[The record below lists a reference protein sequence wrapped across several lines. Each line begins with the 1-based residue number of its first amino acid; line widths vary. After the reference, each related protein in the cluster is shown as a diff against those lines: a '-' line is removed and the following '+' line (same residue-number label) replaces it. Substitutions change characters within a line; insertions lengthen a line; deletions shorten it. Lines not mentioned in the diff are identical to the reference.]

1 MDANHLLELIGYL
14 ASAIIALSM
23 ALNSIAWF
31 RIVNLIGAALF
42 SVYGF
47 VIGAFPVGIMN
58 AFIVA
63 VDVYYLV
70 KIFGTKEHFHL
81 LEVKPDDGY
90 MLRFVRFHHQD
101 ILHFFSDF
109 RLDAGRQNI
118 HYLVLRNMVVAGL
131 FVGNKTEGG
140 HLEVLLDYVTPAYRD
155 FKNGRFI
162 YDTLKEIFAG
172 EGIQHIMAKTT
183 HRRHQAYLLRNGFVK
198 GEGNCFIKEL

>member
-1 MDANHLLELIGYL
+1 MDTNFFLELIGYL

-42 SVYGF
+42 SIYGF

-70 KIFGTKEHFHL
+70 RIFGTKEHFHL
-81 LEVKPDDGY
+81 LEVRPDDGY
-90 MLRFVRFHHQD
+90 MLRFIRFHQQD
-101 ILHFFSDF
+101 IHHFFPDF
-109 RLDAGRQNI
+109 HLNADRQNV
-118 HYLVLRNMVVAGL
+118 YYFVLRNMVVAGL
-131 FVGNKTEGG
+131 FVGNRTEGG

-155 FKNGRFI
+155 FKNGRFV

-172 EGIQHIMAKTT
+172 EGIQHILAETT
-183 HRRHQAYLLRNGFVK
+183 HPRHQAYLLHNGFVK
-198 GEGNCFIKEL
+198 GEGKRFTKEL